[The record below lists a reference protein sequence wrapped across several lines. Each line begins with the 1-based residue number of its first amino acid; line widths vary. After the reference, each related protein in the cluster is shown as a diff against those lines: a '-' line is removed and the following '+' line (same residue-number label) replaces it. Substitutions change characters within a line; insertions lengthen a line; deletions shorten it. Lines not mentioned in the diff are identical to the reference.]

1 MADGFRVLENG
12 DLRITEADVFRITE
26 QFSDAFADLN
36 AAGTLSADPTYIN
49 PTLYGFVDLNAAG
62 TLASIGS
69 TAKQGSVTLTGA
81 GTLNS
86 VGVQTFRPTADLSAV
101 GSKVFAGYYK
111 YQGLA
116 DLGGE
121 GYIVS
126 SANYRYKPLANLSA
140 DTTLAADGTKI
151 SFASTLYV
159 KDTSWKVTTPYVK
172 HNGSWKT
179 PDLIY
184 VKVSGAWQ
192 RVY

>member
-12 DLRITEADVFRITE
+12 DYRITEADVFRITE

-49 PTLYGFVDLNAAG
+49 PTLYGFVDLNGTG

-69 TAKQGSVTLTGA
+69 TAKKAEVSLTSS
-81 GTLNS
+81 GTIDS
-86 VGVQTFRPTADLSAV
+86 IAVQTFRSTADLSAV

-111 YQGLA
+111 YQGLV

-126 SANYRYKPLANLSA
+126 SPTYKVGALSNLSSSGSLSA
-140 DTTLAADGTKI
+140 EGTKI
-151 SFASTLYV
+151 SFSSTLYV

-184 VKVSGAWQ
+184 VKVRGAWQ